1 MMCPKC
7 GRTFPDGTQCPCGA
21 PTLSSNPAVNLIKTL
36 GSSNKFLAA
45 AILTSVMV
53 LFSIMASMGSQDLL
67 VSLYYYGAN
76 YGLDPDVFYP
86 ALSVLENS
94 LGVGAVV
101 AAIPSILIAV
111 GMWMF
116 YVSCRSTQSG
126 NVSTAGL
133 TLCKVLSII
142 SLVMFCLAVVV
153 ALVAIVVVLVAVGSV
168 AGDAYYSEYGS
179 YAAAFASVQVLLG
192 FFAMILLGV
201 LALYIVYYICIV
213 KIINRVKASAVNG
226 VPDNRVPRFLT
237 GFMMFLGVLG
247 LVSGVISLIASPV
260 AGIGSLAGAVSL
272 ILLSL
277 LLGEY
282 RAKMTML
289 LFPPVQPMYGNMPP
303 YDAAAP
309 QQPGGPEGP
318 TPQ

>member
-86 ALSVLENS
+86 AMSVLENS

-153 ALVAIVVVLVAVGSV
+153 ALVAIVVVLVAVGAM
-168 AGDAYYSEYGS
+168 AGNAYYSDYGNS
-179 YAAAFASVQVLLG
+179 AAAFASVQVFLG
-192 FFAMILLGV
+192 FIAVILLGV

-213 KIINRVKASAVNG
+213 KTINRVKASALHG

-237 GFMMFLGVLG
+237 GFMMVIGILG
-247 LVSGVISLIASPV
+247 LISGVISLIASPV
-260 AGIGSLAGAVSL
+260 AGIGSLAGSVSL
-272 ILLSL
+272 ILMSL
-277 LLGEY
+277 LLSEY

-303 YDAAAP
+303 YHAAPP

-318 TPQ
+318 APQ

>member
-7 GRTFPDGTQCPCGA
+7 GRTFPDGTQCPCGT

-86 ALSVLENS
+86 AMSVLENS

-309 QQPGGPEGP
+309 QQPGDPEGP

>member
-7 GRTFPDGTQCPCGA
+7 GRTIPDGTQCPCGA
-21 PTLSSNPAVNLIKTL
+21 PVLSSNPAVNLIKTL
-36 GSSNKFLAA
+36 GSSPKFLAA

-53 LFSIMASMGSQDLL
+53 LFSILASMGSKDLL

-76 YGLDPDVFYP
+76 YGVDPDVFYP
-86 ALSVLENS
+86 AMSALENS
-94 LGVGAVV
+94 LGVGTVVV
-101 AAIPSILIAV
+101 AIPNILIAV

-133 TLCKVLSII
+133 TLCKVLAII
-142 SLVMFCLAVVV
+142 SLVLFCVVVAV
-153 ALVAIVVVLVAVGSV
+153 ALVAMVVVLVAVGAM
-168 AGDAYYSEYGS
+168 AGNAYYSDYGNS
-179 YAAAFASVQVLLG
+179 AAAFASVQVFLG
-192 FFAMILLGV
+192 FIAVILLGV

-213 KIINRVKASAVNG
+213 KTINRVKASALHG

-237 GFMMFLGVLG
+237 GFMMVIGILG
-247 LVSGVISLIASPV
+247 LISGVISLIASPV
-260 AGIGSLAGAVSL
+260 AGIGSLAGSVSL
-272 ILLSL
+272 ILMSL
-277 LLGEY
+277 LLSEY

-303 YDAAAP
+303 YHAAPP

-318 TPQ
+318 APQ

>member
-86 ALSVLENS
+86 AMSVLENS

-101 AAIPSILIAV
+101 AEIPSILIAV
-111 GMWMF
+111 WMLMF

-179 YAAAFASVQVLLG
+179 YAAAFAAVQVL
-192 FFAMILLGV
+192 
-201 LALYIVYYICIV
+201 
-213 KIINRVKASAVNG
+213 
-226 VPDNRVPRFLT
+226 
-237 GFMMFLGVLG
+237 
-247 LVSGVISLIASPV
+247 
-260 AGIGSLAGAVSL
+260 
-272 ILLSL
+272 
-277 LLGEY
+277 
-282 RAKMTML
+282 
-289 LFPPVQPMYGNMPP
+289 
-303 YDAAAP
+303 
-309 QQPGGPEGP
+309 
-318 TPQ
+318 